1 MSEQIH
7 RTNIQVRFSD
17 TDALGHVNNAIFAT
31 WAELGRLEFLHS
43 LGGTVRSL
51 ILASLTIEF
60 RRQVMFDEPV
70 SVESWIPRIGNS
82 SFGLDQI
89 IYAGGEVV
97 AEITS
102 TIVHF
107 DYSINKASR
116 VPDSLRSA
124 MGDYLRAG

>member
-31 WAELGRLEFLHS
+31 WAEIGRLDFLHS

-60 RRQVMFDEPV
+60 RRQVMIDQAV
-70 SVESWIPRIGNS
+70 YVESWIPRIGNS

-89 IYAGGEVV
+89 IYAGGEV
-97 AEITS
+97 AADITS

-107 DYSINKASR
+107 DYSVNKASR
-116 VPDSLRSA
+116 VPDALREL
-124 MGDYLRAG
+124 MGPYVR